1 MGGIVVNVLKS
12 KSSTFRDRNPVNRTE
27 HGYHVT
33 YMAHA
38 GATIGGYAWL
48 PT

>member
-1 MGGIVVNVLKS
+1 MGGIIVNVKS
-12 KSSTFRDRNPVNRTE
+12 KSSTFRDRNPVNRAE
-27 HGYHVT
+27 HLDHVT